1 MRFPRATLVVAGLTF
16 VALGL
21 GFLVDPRGMGSFASL
36 RLIQSSL
43 VEIRAVNGGLE
54 LGLGIFF
61 LVANARQRWIRAGL
75 GGVILGC
82 AGLAFGRAAG
92 MLIEG
97 RYDQVHVGFLALELV
112 GVAIAFA
119 AFFRAG
125 AVYDASR
132 IDRRRME

>member
-1 MRFPRATLVVAGLTF
+1 MRFPRVTLVVAGMTF

-36 RLIQSSL
+36 RLTQSSL

-61 LVANARQRWIRAGL
+61 LTASARQRWIRAGL
-75 GGVILGC
+75 GTLILSC

-92 MLIEG
+92 MVAE
-97 RYDQVHVGFLALELV
+97 RRFDRVHLGFMAVELV
-112 GVAIAFA
+112 LAAVALA
-119 AFFRAG
+119 AFVRAG

-132 IDRRRME
+132 LDRRRRE